1 MRVILLGATGLL
13 GSELMATAPAGYSV
27 AGFSKAQVD
36 IQDGESVSR
45 QIAELRP
52 DIIVNA
58 AAYTAVDRAE
68 REVALAH
75 AVNDVAV
82 GALGRA
88 ARHHGASVVHF
99 STDYVFDGTAATDY
113 AEDATTS
120 PINVY
125 GKSKLAG
132 EQALRASGADS
143 LVIRTQ
149 WLFGT
154 GGRSLP
160 RTMWERAQAH
170 LESRV
175 VSDQIGRPSYAPDIA
190 KATWQCIGI
199 RARGTLHLANSS
211 SASWYELATRRVDSS
226 GQFVP

>member
-1 MRVILLGATGLL
+1 
-13 GSELMATAPAGYSV
+13 
-27 AGFSKAQVD
+27 
-36 IQDGESVSR
+36 
-45 QIAELRP
+45 
-52 DIIVNA
+52 
-58 AAYTAVDRAE
+58 
-68 REVALAH
+68 
-75 AVNDVAV
+75 
-82 GALGRA
+82 
-88 ARHHGASVVHF
+88 
-99 STDYVFDGTAATDY
+99 VFDGTAATDY

-211 SASWYELATRRVDSS
+211 SASWYELARRIYAACGQSALIRPCSSSDYPTVARRPPRTVLATRRAEELLGAPLPSWEDAVDR
-226 GQFVP
+226 FVLACKDETNA